1 MVFIYLLEGNPQ
13 FLPKVQR
20 ILQQIEN
27 RGDTLATSV
36 FTLGEV
42 LTGPRRTGATD
53 VVATIK
59 SYFASGSVA
68 LLPFDAETA
77 DRYSILRSGFR
88 VTQADAIHLATA
100 AVSGVDLFLTNDN
113 LLWKLVIPGIKF
125 MMDLDGVVH

>member
-20 ILQQIEN
+20 ILGQMGT
-27 RGDTLATSV
+27 RGDTLTTSV

-42 LTGPRRTGATD
+42 LTGPRRAGAGE

-77 DRYSILRSGFR
+77 DRYSILRSSLR
-88 VTQADAIHLATA
+88 VTQTDAIHLATA
-100 AVSGVDLFLTNDN
+100 AVSGADLFLTNDS
-113 LLWKLVIPGIKF
+113 LLWKLVVPGIKF
-125 MMDLDGVVH
+125 MIDLDGVVH

>member
-1 MVFIYLLEGNPQ
+1 MET
-13 FLPKVQR
+13 
-20 ILQQIEN
+20 
-27 RGDTLATSV
+27 RGDMLATSV

-42 LTGPRRTGATD
+42 LTGPRRAGAGD

-59 SYFASGSVA
+59 SYFASESVA

-77 DRYSILRSGFR
+77 DRYSLLRASFK

-100 AVSGVDLFLTNDN
+100 AVSGVDLFLTNHN